1 MAFGL
6 GVGAVQAEEPKAT
19 VQGIAD
25 EDLLKLVQTSIG
37 EVKEGPKSRFEARR
51 RAREAGDT
59 TIAVLRSEGYYDYTV
74 EADIVDPDD
83 EDGGAPPQAI
93 VKVTVGPRF
102 RIASPRVDWLEP
114 SPSPQ
119 VRSAGQLAMA
129 LRRGATG
136 RAADVVAAE
145 SRVLTA
151 VQNRGYADA
160 EVQPREVIVDHADD
174 TVRPTYR
181 IQAGDMVK
189 LDGVVIKGA
198 ERTDEA
204 WAQKLTPWK
213 PGDTYDPSL
222 LAELQTRFQDTGAYN
237 GVTVTLAPKDQL
249 NPDGTRPVILQLD
262 ERSKRNLEVGF
273 GYSLRNSPATTTYDP
288 TASQVGAGYSTSN
301 GFGMDVTWT
310 RYNLRRKADTTTWML
325 ILSEKEQRINWKVA
339 RPHWLQPR
347 QTLTTTAGV
356 YNVKTDAYD
365 QNGIAASADVT
376 RRYGTFSYL
385 TAGLGVDAGQSAEP
399 AVVGNTVVKGQSR
412 NIATLSLLG
421 AYAIDK
427 SNDVLDPTRGWR
439 AEVRME
445 PTATF
450 GDIQQQYFKL
460 QAQGTYYQPFDSE
473 GRMVL
478 AGRLKAGS
486 LIGVKN
492 AFDVP
497 ASRRFYAGGGGSVRG
512 YAYQAIG
519 PRLPD
524 NTPQGGIS
532 LLEASIEYR
541 QKIGDHWGF
550 VAFVDGGAVGAE
562 SSPTGDDFSAGA
574 GVGVRYDLGFGP
586 IRADIAV
593 PLNKRTGDPGFQIY
607 ISIGQSF

>member
-6 GVGAVQAEEPKAT
+6 GIGAVRAEEAKAT
-19 VQGIAD
+19 VQGI
-25 EDLLKLVQTSIG
+25 EDDDLRKLVQTSIG

-102 RIASPRVDWLEP
+102 RIANPKVDWLEP

-160 EVQPREVIVDHADD
+160 EVEPREVVVDHADD

-181 IQAGDMVK
+181 IQAGDLVK
-189 LDGVVIKGA
+189 LDGVVIKGLK
-198 ERTDEA
+198 RTDEA

-213 PGDTYDPSL
+213 PGDTYDPTK
-222 LAELQTRFQDTGAYN
+222 LAELQSRFQDTGAYN
-237 GVTVTLAPKDQL
+237 SVSVTLAPKDQL

-262 ERSKRNLEVGF
+262 ERSKRSLEVGV

-301 GFGMDVTWT
+301 GFGLDVTWT
-310 RYNLRRKADTTTWML
+310 RYNLRRRADTTTWML
-325 ILSEKEQRINWKVA
+325 ILSEKEQRLNWKVA
-339 RPHWLQPR
+339 RPHWLEPR
-347 QTLTTTAGV
+347 QTLTTTAGI
-356 YNVKTDAYD
+356 YNVQTDAYD
-365 QNGIAASADVT
+365 QNGIAASVDVT
-376 RRYGTFSYL
+376 RNYGTYSYL
-385 TAGLGVDAGQSAEP
+385 TVGVGADAGQSAEP

-421 AYAIDK
+421 AYAVDK

-439 AEVRME
+439 VEVRAE

-450 GDIQQQYFKL
+450 GDIQREYFKL
-460 QAQGTYYQPFDSE
+460 QAQGTYYHPFDSD

-486 LIGVKN
+486 LIGVTN

-497 ASRRFYAGGGGSVRG
+497 ASRRFYSGGGGSVRG
-512 YAYQAIG
+512 YSYQAIG

-532 LLEASIEYR
+532 LLEASLEYR
-541 QKIGDHWGF
+541 QKIGEHWGF

-562 SSPTGDDFSAGA
+562 STPTGDDFSAGA

-593 PLNKRTGDPGFQIY
+593 PLNKRQGDPGFQIY